1 MQNNPKL
8 EKNVAGYDIYIYII
22 TVTAFFLHV
31 SVCNIIQNMYNKT
44 SSIVLVSPLISSND
58 CATMDVPGLMSDNV

>member
-8 EKNVAGYDIYIYII
+8 KKNVVWYEIYIYII

-31 SVCNIIQNMYNKT
+31 WNIIQDMYNKT

-58 CATMDVPGLMSDNV
+58 CAKMDVPGLMSDNV